1 MSQQINLFNPA
12 FEKQKQVLSAATMA
26 QGLLLI
32 LLAGI
37 GLNWYGARQL
47 AVVQRAA
54 DASKATLDA
63 REARRA
69 KVIGDYPVRQKDP
82 AIGQAL
88 LQTEAER
95 AALLEAQ
102 KILAGGELGNTQ
114 GYSAYFRAFANG
126 RVDGLWLTGAN
137 IVGAGSQI
145 GLHGRALQAAL
156 IPAYIN
162 ALGKEP
168 VLKGKSFARL
178 DIAASTPKT
187 PAGAT
192 PTIAAAPAPAA
203 PTTSA
208 LSAISPELARLL
220 GPAATAAMATPAV
233 AAPPVARPA
242 APLAYLEFD
251 LQSSPVPADAA
262 GAAKQ

>member
-37 GLNWYGARQL
+37 VLNWYGTRQL
-47 AVVQRAA
+47 AVLQRAA
-54 DASKATLDA
+54 DASKATLEA

-69 KVIGDYPVRQKDP
+69 KVIGDYPARQKDP
-82 AIGQAL
+82 SIGQAL
-88 LQTEAER
+88 VQTDAER
-95 AALLEAQ
+95 VALLEAQ

-114 GYSAYFRAFANG
+114 GYSAYFRAFANA

-145 GLHGRALQAAL
+145 GLQGRALQAAL

-178 DIAASTPKT
+178 DIATSTPKT

-192 PTIAAAPAPAA
+192 AVSAPPPAPAS
-203 PTTSA
+203 SA
-208 LSAISPELARLL
+208 LSAISPELAKSL

-242 APLAYLEFD
+242 APLTYLEFD
-251 LQSSPVPADAA
+251 LQSSPAPADTA
-262 GAAKQ
+262 GAAKP